1 MMNRIMT
8 TGVAVVAL
16 AASAL
21 LASPVEAQRQANICP
36 ITGQVLDGGPRSYN
50 KGYGYS
56 AGKAYG
62 YGYDTDYGFRQG
74 QRVLRRDAARK
85 CRRAI
90 SNAVYS
96 RGFLDL
102 EFDDRRIR
110 QIGPKGFLV
119 RFETEVEGYRR
130 EFENDVYCT
139 VRHGRVVNIEGVPVP
154 GGRRGYG
161 KGRYHRGW

>member
-8 TGVAVVAL
+8 TGVAAVAL

-21 LASPVEAQRQANICP
+21 LASPAEAQRQANICP
-36 ITGQVLDGGPRSYN
+36 VTGEILDGAPRSYN
-50 KGYGYS
+50 S
-56 AGKAYG
+56 GKAYG
-62 YGYDTDYGFRQG
+62 YGYNTGHGFKQN
-74 QRVLRRDAARK
+74 QRALRRDAARK
-85 CRRAI
+85 CGRAI
-90 SNAVYS
+90 ANAVFS

-102 EFDDRRIR
+102 EFDDRRVR

-139 VRHGRVVNIEGVPVP
+139 VRHGRVDNIEGVPVT
-154 GGRRGYG
+154 GGGKAYR
-161 KGRYHRGW
+161 KGRYHYGW